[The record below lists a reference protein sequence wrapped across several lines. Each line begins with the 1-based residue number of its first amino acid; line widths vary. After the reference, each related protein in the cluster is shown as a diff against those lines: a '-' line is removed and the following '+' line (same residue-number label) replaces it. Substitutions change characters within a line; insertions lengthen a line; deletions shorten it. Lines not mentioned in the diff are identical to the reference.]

1 MRGAQSDAART
12 RRRRPPGLAF
22 LGLTLTA
29 VLAAACASPPPPPP
43 EQGTFDRDDY
53 VIGSSDVLRV
63 LVWKNPDLSVEVPV
77 RPDGK
82 ISVPLLND
90 VQAAGLTTHELKE
103 TLSKGLSEYVTA
115 PDVTVI
121 VADVKSKIVY
131 VVGEV
136 QRPSAIPLTMDMRT
150 LDAIAMVGG
159 FTPYAAKG
167 SIKIL
172 RPGKDGNVVTYEF
185 NYKAF
190 LKGQHPESNMLLLPG
205 DTIVVPD

>member
-1 MRGAQSDAART
+1 MRSNQRGAGRMAGTPAAA
-12 RRRRPPGLAF
+12 L
-22 LGLTLTA
+22 
-29 VLAAACASPPPPPP
+29 VLAAALAFGCASPPLPPP

-53 VIGSSDVLRV
+53 VIGSSDMLKVM
-63 LVWKNPDLSVEVPV
+63 VWKNPDLSVEVPV

-90 VQAAGLTTHELKE
+90 VQAAGLTTRELKE
-103 TLSKGLSEYVTA
+103 TITKSLSEYVTA

-121 VADVKSKIVY
+121 VSEVRSKVVY

-136 QRPSAIPLTMDMRT
+136 QRPSAVQLNTDMRA
-150 LDAIAMVGG
+150 LDAIATVGG

-172 RPGKDGNVVTYEF
+172 RPGKDGNVITYEF
-185 NYKAF
+185 DYKAF
-190 LKGQHPESNMLLLPG
+190 LRGKHPESNLRLRPG

>member
-1 MRGAQSDAART
+1 MRTNQRGAG
-12 RRRRPPGLAF
+12 RRAGTP
-22 LGLTLTA
+22 
-29 VLAAACASPPPPPP
+29 AAALAVAAAFAFGCASPPLPPA
-43 EQGTFDRDDY
+43 EQGAFDRDDY
-53 VIGSSDVLRV
+53 VIGSSDMLKVM
-63 LVWKNPDLSVEVPV
+63 VWKNPDLSVEVPV

-103 TLSKGLSEYVTA
+103 TLTKSLSEYVTA

-121 VADVKSKIVY
+121 VSEIRSKVVY

-136 QRPSAIPLTMDMRT
+136 QRPAAVSLTNDMRA
-150 LDAIAMVGG
+150 LDAIATVGG
-159 FTPYAAKG
+159 FTPYASKG

-172 RPGKDGNVVTYEF
+172 RADKDGKLVTYQF
-185 NYKAF
+185 DYKAF
-190 LKGQHPESNMLLLPG
+190 LRGQHPESNMRLQPG